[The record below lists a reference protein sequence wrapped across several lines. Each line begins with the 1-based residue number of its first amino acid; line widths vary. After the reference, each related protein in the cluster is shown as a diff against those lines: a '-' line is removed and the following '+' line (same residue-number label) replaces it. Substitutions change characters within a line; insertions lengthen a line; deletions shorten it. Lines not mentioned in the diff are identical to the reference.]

1 MNHKKSHKILIVDES
16 LVNLRF
22 LTKTLAKQGY
32 KVRGVD
38 NSTRALKA
46 AQLESPDLVLLN
58 IKKSKINCDKICQV
72 LKATQKTAEIP
83 IIFINGF
90 DEVINKVK
98 MFEIGEVDYITH
110 PFKAEELLARVKTH
124 LALQNMQKQ
133 LKEKNIQ
140 LEQATE
146 KWQRQEE
153 ELQKLKEATNVANRA
168 KSDFFTHIN
177 HKLRT
182 PLNAILGYTQ
192 LFMQDKKLMET
203 YGKRIERIHRNGECL
218 LMMIKELLEVSQ
230 TKAANSEQKQSNFPE
245 KFSQPQ
251 IDVEKKI
258 NTDKSHI
265 TGYRGKKCQIM
276 IVDDKPENRYV
287 LEAFLQLLNFEI
299 TEAENGYDALNR
311 INKSQPNLILLDL
324 VMPGMNGYQFVRY
337 IRKIPV
343 LKNII
348 VIAISASASK
358 QTQQAALI
366 SGCNDFIAKPIETK
380 YLLERLQIHLEL
392 EWIYEDKKM
401 NVLII
406 PPRRELETLLNNAKR
421 HNITN
426 LKECIKRIKALDS
439 QFIPFIDQTEPF
451 LETYQFKKLIK
462 FLEPYLEDTEAK

>member
-1 MNHKKSHKILIVDES
+1 MNHKKSHKILIIDES
-16 LVNLRF
+16 LVNLHF
-22 LTKTLAKQGY
+22 LTKTLTKQGY
-32 KVRGVD
+32 QVRGVD

-58 IKKSKINCDKICQV
+58 IKKSKINCDKICKY

-83 IIFINGF
+83 IIFINGM
-90 DEVINKVK
+90 DEVVNKVK
-98 MFEIGEVDYITH
+98 IFEVGEVDYITH

-153 ELQKLKEATNVANRA
+153 ELQKLKEAANVANRA
-168 KSDFFTHIN
+168 KSEFFTHIN

-192 LFMQDKKLMET
+192 LFMQDKNLMET
-203 YGKRIERIHRNGECL
+203 YGKPIERIHRNGECL
-218 LMMIKELLEVSQ
+218 LMMIQELLDVSQ
-230 TKAANSEQKQSNFPE
+230 IEATKREQEGLPDF
-245 KFSQPQ
+245 FSQLK
-251 IDVEKKI
+251 IDVEKTI
-258 NTDKSHI
+258 NTDKPHI
-265 TGYRGKKCQIM
+265 IGYRGEKRQIM
-276 IVDDKPENRYV
+276 IVDDQPENRYV

-324 VMPGMNGYQFVRY
+324 VMPGMNGYQFIRY
-337 IRKIPV
+337 IRKNPL

-358 QTQQAALI
+358 QTQQAALT

-380 YLLERLQIHLEL
+380 YLLERLQIHLKL

-401 NVLII
+401 DALII
-406 PPRRELETLLNNAKR
+406 PPNTELETLLNNAKK
-421 HNITN
+421 HNITD
-426 LKECIKRIKALDS
+426 LKKCIKRIKALDS
-439 QFIPFIDQTEPF
+439 QFIPFIYQTEAF
-451 LETYQFKKLIK
+451 LETYQFKKLIE